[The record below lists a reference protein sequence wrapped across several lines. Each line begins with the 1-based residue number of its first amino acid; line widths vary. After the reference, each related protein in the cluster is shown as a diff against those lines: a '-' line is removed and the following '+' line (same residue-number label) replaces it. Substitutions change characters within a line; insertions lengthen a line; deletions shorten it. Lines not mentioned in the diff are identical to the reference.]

1 MPSRDGPIHDRALF
15 DALVAHMR
23 VTEPELRIGSMFG
36 CPAAF
41 LGRRLAFC
49 VFGAAVGVKVP
60 AVEAARLIESGTA
73 TAFRPYGRPPMRE
86 WIEVQARPDDVPR
99 LESILASAL
108 RYARGVA

>member
-60 AVEAARLIESGTA
+60 AVEAARLIE
-73 TAFRPYGRPPMRE
+73 FRDSHGL
-86 WIEVQARPDDVPR
+86 QAIWPAAHAGVD
-99 LESILASAL
+99 
-108 RYARGVA
+108 RGAGETG

>member
-1 MPSRDGPIHDRALF
+1 MPSRDVPIHDRALF

-23 VTEPELRIGSMFG
+23 VIEPELRIGSMFG

-49 VFGAAVGVKVP
+49 VFGAAIGIKVP
-60 AVEAARLIESGTA
+60 AAEAARLIESGTA
-73 TAFRPYGRPPMRE
+73 TAFRRYGRPPMRE

-99 LESILASAL
+99 LESILASTL
-108 RYARGVA
+108 RYARRVE